1 MPIYE
6 YACLKCGRQF
16 EVMQKASDAPLTRCS
31 ECKGKLEKQWSQTS
45 MQFKGAGWYVND
57 YAPKKSGGEKSGD
70 EKSGGEKS
78 GDDKKADVEKKPDAK
93 ESKSESKSTE
103 TAKSDTKAKDSK
115 TSSDSGEKKSSS
127 SAPANPKS

>member
-16 EVMQKASDAPLTRCS
+16 EVMQKASDEPLKRCT

-57 YAPKKSGGEKSGD
+57 YAPKKTGGDKSGD

-78 GDDKKADVEKKPDAK
+78 GDDKKADGDKKADAK
-93 ESKSESKSTE
+93 ESKSTEAVKSEATVKESKPASD
-103 TAKSDTKAKDSK
+103 KS
-115 TSSDSGEKKSSS
+115 EKKSNSS
-127 SAPANPKS
+127 STANSKS